1 MPLSLTFLL
10 CFPSSTNLFPRVPFI
25 PSFPPIPFRYSLFL
39 TSNFLCFSLS
49 YCLFYSIVSN
59 LILITS
65 KSLETVILAS
75 IHSHARP
82 SSSKS
87 EHYKL
92 HENDPTY
99 AWRLLVIRK
108 CKFTVTLRYR
118 RLFTICIAQC
128 ELVNCNML
136 SSRLSINLA
145 IQPTPADKHIQAS
158 CD

>member
-1 MPLSLTFLL
+1 MQFSREAETVWDNLSLMFIIINLLKLFLKLLIPFFFHHFLSHLPYFFHKWFHYLTDLPLSLNPTFLL
-10 CFPSSTNLFPRVPFI
+10 CFPSSTKLCPRVPFI

-82 SSSKS
+82 
-87 EHYKL
+87 L
-92 HENDPTY
+92 
-99 AWRLLVIRK
+99 I
-108 CKFTVTLRYR
+108 KF
-118 RLFTICIAQC
+118 Q
-128 ELVNCNML
+128 
-136 SSRLSINLA
+136 
-145 IQPTPADKHIQAS
+145 K
-158 CD
+158 